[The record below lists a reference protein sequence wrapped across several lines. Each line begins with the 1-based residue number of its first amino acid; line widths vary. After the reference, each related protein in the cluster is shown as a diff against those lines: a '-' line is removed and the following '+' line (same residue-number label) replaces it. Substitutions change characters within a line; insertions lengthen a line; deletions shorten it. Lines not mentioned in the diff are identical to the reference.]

1 MPNRCVRCGK
11 IYETASPEILTGC
24 SNCGSHY
31 FFFFKEGDVKLQA
44 EMSKITRAEGEEIL
58 NDVQEIVGEGNE
70 KPVILDLE
78 SIRVKKSGKF
88 EIDLVSLFK
97 RKPIIYKIEDGKYFI
112 DLASTMQLSGKRS
125 KKEKAMEKY
134 EHRIFSEQIKEEIDK
149 EEKDRYGLDE
159 EAIEE
164 LVSEEEEKDKK
175 GLERENEHELE
186 DEDEEELEEKEE
198 KEEEE
203 KGE

>member
-24 SNCGSHY
+24 NNCGSHY
-31 FFFFKEGDVKLQA
+31 FFFFKEGDIKLQA

-58 NDVQEIVGEGNE
+58 NDVQEIVGEGND

-78 SIRVKKSGKF
+78 SIRIKKSGKF

-125 KKEKAMEKY
+125 KREKKIEKY
-134 EHRIFSEQIKEEIDK
+134 ENKIFNEQIKEEVNQKEEHKDPDEEIIDEIFSDK
-149 EEKDRYGLDE
+149 EKDDEKD
-159 EAIEE
+159 A
-164 LVSEEEEKDKK
+164 KDK
-175 GLERENEHELE
+175 ED
-186 DEDEEELEEKEE
+186 DED
-198 KEEEE
+198 
-203 KGE
+203 